1 MSRSALELSDAEREA
16 IRAAAQWYARLASGT
31 ANDATQQAWQHWHA
45 ADPLH
50 QAAWRRIEAVR
61 EQVGQ
66 VPGRLASSSLQGAT
80 QSRRQVLRGIA
91 LLASAGGLAALGWRS
106 EPGQRLTADL
116 ASSVGERRRFVL
128 DDGSRVM
135 LDTRSAVDLR
145 FDAQQRLLVL
155 RSGALLVETAPDPQQ
170 RPFLVETPHGQVRA
184 LGTRFTVTLGEGG
197 SEVAVLEKA
206 VEVSPREGTV
216 RVRLEAGQRLGFN
229 RDSVGTPRAVDATT
243 AAWTQGSLIA
253 IDRPLGELLA
263 ELSRYRNGWL
273 RCDPRIAGLKVSGAF
288 PLGDTDLALAAL
300 ESGFPLTVVRRTRY
314 WVTLVPRG

>member
-16 IRAAAQWYARLASGT
+16 IRAAAQWYARLASG
-31 ANDATQQAWQHWHA
+31 AASEATQQAWQRWHA

-50 QAAWRRIEAVR
+50 QAAWHRIEAVR
-61 EQVGQ
+61 DQVGQ

-80 QSRRQVLRGIA
+80 QSRRLVLRGLVA
-91 LLASAGGLAALGWRS
+91 LASAGALGAVGWRS
-106 EPGQRLTADL
+106 EPGQRLAADF
-116 ASSVGERRRFVL
+116 ASGIGERRRFTL
-128 DDGSRVM
+128 DDGSQLM

-145 FDAQQRLLVL
+145 FDATQRLLVL
-155 RSGALLVETAPDPQQ
+155 RSGALLVETAPDPRQ
-170 RPFLVETPHGQVRA
+170 RPFMVETPHGRVRA
-184 LGTRFTVTLGEGG
+184 LGTRFTVTLGEAG
-197 SEVAVLEKA
+197 SQVAVLEKA

-216 RVRLEAGQRLGFN
+216 RVRLEAGQQLGFS
-229 RDSVGTPRAVDATT
+229 RDAVGNPQPVDAAT

-263 ELSRYRNGWL
+263 ELSRYRSGWL
-273 RCDPRIAGLKVSGAF
+273 RCDPRIAGIRVSGAF

-300 ESGFPLTVVRRTRY
+300 ESGFPVTVVRRTRY

>member
-16 IRAAAQWYARLASGT
+16 IRAAAQWYARLASG
-31 ANDATQQAWQHWHA
+31 AASEATQQAWQRWHA

-50 QAAWRRIEAVR
+50 QAAWHRIEAVR
-61 EQVGQ
+61 DQVGQ

-80 QSRRQVLRGIA
+80 QSRRLVLRGLVA
-91 LLASAGGLAALGWRS
+91 LASAGALGDVGWRS
-106 EPGQRLTADL
+106 EPGQRLAADF
-116 ASSVGERRRFVL
+116 SSGVGERRRFTL
-128 DDGSRVM
+128 DDGSQLM

-145 FDAQQRLLVL
+145 FDATQRLLVL
-155 RSGALLVETAPDPQQ
+155 RSGALLVETAPDPLQ
-170 RPFLVETPHGQVRA
+170 RPFMVETPHGRVRA
-184 LGTRFTVTLGEGG
+184 LGTRFTVTLGEAG
-197 SEVAVLEKA
+197 SQVAVLEKA

-216 RVRLEAGQRLGFN
+216 RVRLEAGQQLGFS
-229 RDSVGTPRAVDATT
+229 RDAVGNPQPVDAAT

-263 ELSRYRNGWL
+263 ELSRYRSGWL
-273 RCDPRIAGLKVSGAF
+273 RCDPRIAGVRVSGAF

-300 ESGFPLTVVRRTRY
+300 ESGFPVTVVRRTRY